1 MHTKLPHTL
10 VSSASLAGALHC
22 RRNNLHCRAE
32 CLPPGVSFTAF
43 HSPVL
48 GVLLRILEYSLTSV
62 TTPVEQLLSGGQS
75 FLRLG
80 IAHNAPERYLQTKTK
95 HKAQQN

>member
-1 MHTKLPHTL
+1 
-10 VSSASLAGALHC
+10 
-22 RRNNLHCRAE
+22 
-32 CLPPGVSFTAF
+32 
-43 HSPVL
+43 
-48 GVLLRILEYSLTSV
+48 LTSV